1 MSSECIAKIGKI
13 VSEGKVI
20 KLLTTMFSQI
30 QSAKYVSET
39 IIIAVMAKGFN
50 DAGESANP
58 GNLQIPL
65 WERTGG
71 RGGGGWKP
79 RGIGGRRGGGREKSR
94 R

>member
-50 DAGESANP
+50 DADESANP

-71 RGGGGWKP
+71 RGGGWKP

>member
-71 RGGGGWKP
+71 RGGGWKP